1 MPKVIKEMTVL
12 QLKQLPEGTY
22 SVGGVPGLRVRIHKD
37 NCPYFFLRYTSP
49 QGKRRDL
56 TLGQFPLVSL
66 AEARDKAREAV
77 KLLHQNIDPI
87 EVRQSQR
94 KGSQEEIDKPYLF
107 QEIATM
113 WHKERLYAG
122 YYSRDARSAKT
133 TENILNKHVF
143 PILGLVPIEEITP
156 KRVMECLAPI
166 WTKTNPTAK
175 KARSYISGILNYA
188 IANEYRKNQ
197 YNPAMLQGPLGVLLQ
212 PMKNSIK
219 QPVNLAACAVDEIPQ
234 LFREMRQ
241 YTSMSA
247 RACEFA
253 VLTAARSK
261 AVRLATWDEFDLEKG
276 VWEIPVEHDKT
287 KAPNRN
293 RTIFLSPQAIAL
305 LKSLP
310 RNPKETNLVFMSS
323 QQRPM
328 SDTTLLMFLRGL
340 HEKRWGK
347 DHIGWIDPD
356 KSKSEGH
363 PCVITIHGTARATFR
378 TWAKDDKKGNNRR
391 FDQEAVELCLL
402 HGKNNRT
409 TDMPGSGLGT
419 AYDRAF
425 LAQARQLIMKEWGDF
440 CCSQLKK

>member
-1 MPKVIKEMTVL
+1 MPKVVKEMTVL
-12 QLKQLPEGTY
+12 QTKRLPEGTY
-22 SVGGVPGLRVRIHKD
+22 SVGGAPGLRIRIRKD
-37 NCPYFFLRYTSP
+37 APSYFFLRYTSP
-49 QGKRRDL
+49 QKKRRDL
-56 TLGQFPLVSL
+56 TLGTFPLVGL
-66 AEARDKAREAV
+66 AEARNKARSAIR
-77 KLLHQNIDPI
+77 LLQQNIDPL
-87 EVRQSQR
+87 EVRQSQ
-94 KGSQEEIDKPYLF
+94 KKASMEGSKKTYCF

-113 WHKERLYAG
+113 WHRERLEAG

-133 TENILNKHVF
+133 TENILNNHVF
-143 PILGLVPIEEITP
+143 PVLGAIPIEEITP

-175 KARSYISGILNYA
+175 KARSYISGVLNFA
-188 IANEYRKNQ
+188 IANEFRKNE
-197 YNPAMLQGPLGVLLQ
+197 YNPATLQGPLGVLLQ
-212 PMKNSIK
+212 PMKHSIK
-219 QPVNLAACAVDEIPQ
+219 PPVNLAACSVDEIPR
-234 LFREMRQ
+234 LFVEMRK

-247 RACEFA
+247 FACEFA
-253 VLTAARSK
+253 ILTAARSK

-310 RNPKETNLVFMSS
+310 HDSQEDDLVFMSS
-323 QQRPM
+323 QKRPM

-340 HEKRWGK
+340 HEKRLEK

-356 KSKSEGH
+356 KSKAEGH

-419 AYDRAF
+419 AYDRAL
-425 LAQARQLIMKEWGDF
+425 LANERQLIMNEWGKF
-440 CCSQLKK
+440 CFSLLNA